1 MFKNTYLIL
10 SLLLICSGLI
20 AQQHIVS
27 GEIVDGAGVQL
38 PGVTVIESGTSN
50 GSVSDLDGKYVLN
63 VSNKDASII
72 FSYLGFKTVTISVN
86 NQRYINIILEEDFEE
101 LDDVQVVAFQK
112 QKRNSVIGSISTIKP
127 AELQQPTSNFTAGLA
142 GKLAGVISYQRSGE
156 PGQDNAQFFIRGVT
170 TFGYKNN
177 PLILIDGLQVTTD
190 DLARIEPDNIAS
202 FSIMK
207 DATATSLYGSRGANG
222 VILVTTKEGKKGR
235 AKVSVRY
242 ENKFSMPSKVNKFLE
257 GVSYMNLYNEALRM
271 RDETALPV
279 YSRYKIDGTQ
289 QNLDP
294 NLFPN
299 FDWQNSLIKD
309 YTENK
314 KLNLNVSGGEK

>member
-1 MFKNTYLIL
+1 MFKKDYIIL
-10 SLLLICSGLI
+10 SFLLLCTKLL

-127 AELQQPTSNFTAGLA
+127 AE
-142 GKLAGVISYQRSGE
+142 
-156 PGQDNAQFFIRGVT
+156 
-170 TFGYKNN
+170 
-177 PLILIDGLQVTTD
+177 
-190 DLARIEPDNIAS
+190 
-202 FSIMK
+202 
-207 DATATSLYGSRGANG
+207 
-222 VILVTTKEGKKGR
+222 
-235 AKVSVRY
+235 
-242 ENKFSMPSKVNKFLE
+242 
-257 GVSYMNLYNEALRM
+257 
-271 RDETALPV
+271 
-279 YSRYKIDGTQ
+279 
-289 QNLDP
+289 
-294 NLFPN
+294 
-299 FDWQNSLIKD
+299 
-309 YTENK
+309 
-314 KLNLNVSGGEK
+314 